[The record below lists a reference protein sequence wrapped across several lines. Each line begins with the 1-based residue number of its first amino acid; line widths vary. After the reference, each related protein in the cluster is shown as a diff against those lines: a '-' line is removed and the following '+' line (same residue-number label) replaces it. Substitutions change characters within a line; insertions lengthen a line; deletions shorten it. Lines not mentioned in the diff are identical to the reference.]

1 MVNNHIED
9 STNTD
14 NLITQD
20 LSKGELMICQTN
32 RDSLMLDPAHRNE
45 DKIVDE
51 NIIIRMT
58 KGLEE

>member
-32 RDSLMLDPAHRNE
+32 RDPAHRNE